1 MKMMLQNIRER
12 SEALLAD
19 GQRQNDTGNTDPPK
33 PKKMTSEEV
42 QRMLADF
49 YQEVERRE
57 QEEGRPLHISTN
69 KVPRPTC
76 WQRLRSLFSSSR
88 PTINKRK
95 K

>member
-1 MKMMLQNIRER
+1 M
-12 SEALLAD
+12 
-19 GQRQNDTGNTDPPK
+19 NTDPPK

-76 WQRLRSLFSSSR
+76 
-88 PTINKRK
+88 
-95 K
+95 

>member
-1 MKMMLQNIRER
+1 M
-12 SEALLAD
+12 
-19 GQRQNDTGNTDPPK
+19 NTYPPK

>member
-1 MKMMLQNIRER
+1 
-12 SEALLAD
+12 
-19 GQRQNDTGNTDPPK
+19 
-33 PKKMTSEEV
+33 MTSEEV

-57 QEEGRPLHISTN
+57 QEEGRPLHFSTN
-69 KVPRPTC
+69 KASRPTC

>member
-1 MKMMLQNIRER
+1 M
-12 SEALLAD
+12 
-19 GQRQNDTGNTDPPK
+19 NTDPPK

-88 PTINKRK
+88 QSTNEKNKNTTNPLK
-95 K
+95 QIQS

>member
-1 MKMMLQNIRER
+1 M
-12 SEALLAD
+12 
-19 GQRQNDTGNTDPPK
+19 NTDPPK

-76 WQRLRSLFSSSR
+76 RQRLRSLFSSKSSDNQQ
-88 PTINKRK
+88 TK
-95 K
+95 KIKTLQTH